1 MKDLKLEDDQDHD
14 PDHDVPA
21 DLKSHLEHTL
31 LLHSSKRNDGGGS
44 SSSLDSKGSKG
55 SHKAPTVIEENEKKW
70 FKYSQSCDLSQL
82 KRLLDRDEELVNKK
96 DHFTGFAA
104 IHWAAKNGRVDVI
117 TWLYDQKAE
126 VNIRTNGGYTPLHI
140 ATIHKQE
147 GTIHKLINTFDAD
160 INSRDY
166 SGKKPRHYLSPALS
180 ATVTRA
186 LQETPSVLEL
196 SVDPTVDI
204 VSIEGYAT
212 PTAVRRTLR
221 KPVDRGCSE
230 DGTTTPSGFRR
241 IRKKGIA
248 ISNSFRSK
256 KKSHYVMKRED
267 RSSPTLTPK
276 WQRSPSVPDLI
287 LAATEKDPK
296 IANRKSSYI
305 EYSNFM
311 NQIDPP
317 DENECVGRQRK
328 NSVSDLLVNGY
339 AGLINDNKKHRKQ
352 STVTDPNR
360 EYSINTWI

>member
-1 MKDLKLEDDQDHD
+1 MKDLKLEDDE
-14 PDHDVPA
+14 DHDVPA
-21 DLKSHLEHTL
+21 DLKSHLEQTL
-31 LLHSSKRNDGGGS
+31 LLNSNKRNNGGGS

-55 SHKAPTVIEENEKKW
+55 SNKAPTIIEDDEKKW
-70 FKYSQSCDLSQL
+70 FKYSQTCDLPQL
-82 KRLLDRDEELVNKK
+82 KKLLDKDEDLVNKK
-96 DHFTGFAA
+96 DYFTGFAA

-126 VNIRTNGGYTPLHI
+126 VNIRTNGGYSPLHI

-166 SGKKPRHYLSPALS
+166 SGKKPRHYLSPTLS

-196 SVDPTVDI
+196 SVDPNSDI

-230 DGTTTPSGFRR
+230 DTPSGFRR

-267 RSSPTLTPK
+267 RTSPTLTPK

-287 LAATEKDPK
+287 IAAAEKDPK

-317 DENECVGRQRK
+317 DEGRQRK

-339 AGLINDNKKHRKQ
+339 AGLINDTKRNRKQ
-352 STVTDPNR
+352 STTDPSR